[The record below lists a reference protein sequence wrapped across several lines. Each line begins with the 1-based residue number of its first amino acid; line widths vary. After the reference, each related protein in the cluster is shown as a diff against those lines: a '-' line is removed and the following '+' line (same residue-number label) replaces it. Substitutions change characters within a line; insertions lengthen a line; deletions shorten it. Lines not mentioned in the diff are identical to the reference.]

1 MASYD
6 GDMVSVGF
14 QATSFLRVAGLEWGL
29 K

>member
-6 GDMVSVGF
+6 GDMAPVGF
-14 QATSFLRVAGLEWGL
+14 QATNFLRVAGLEWGL